1 MARGP
6 RTPETVRKLCF
17 SAQRQKNKN
26 TKREK
31 KKGQKENKLKDKK
44 TRSPETAR
52 K

>member
-6 RTPETVRKLCF
+6 RTPETVRKLCL
-17 SAQRQKNKN
+17 SVQRQKNKN